1 MTDAEILQMKLN
13 LSDCTSDEKGKE
25 ECLAKIDNFY
35 DVFSLRDEI
44 GTCSFTEVH
53 LKVKDEIPFFIR
65 PYPM

>member
-13 LSDCTSDEKGKE
+13 LSDCTLDDKEREKS
-25 ECLAKIDNFY
+25 LAKINNFH

-44 GTCSFTEVH
+44 GTCPFIEVH
-53 LKVKDEIPFFIR
+53 LTLKDETPFFVK